1 MSSRSAK
8 TYEALAIGTE
18 STVIAEV
25 ARDPRRNQ
33 EIGTSRQ
40 VNGFTTLVRHGLP
53 GRGPQVPRRVLRG
66 VAHTARSAS
75 HHGGAH
81 LLLGAERRLRRERT
95 PSLAQSQDYRSIYL
109 ELHVQ
114 PHPAPQTAGSWPGC
128 FRKTQLPAR
137 RRRSN
142 TRRHRPGAAAGCVS
156 CKGRFL
162 ASSVPFHSPFS
173 PRPFQSP

>member
-1 MSSRSAK
+1 MSSRSAR

-25 ARDPRRNQ
+25 ARDSRCNRK
-33 EIGTSRQ
+33 IGTSRQ

-53 GRGPQVPRRVLRG
+53 GCGPQVPRRVLRG

-114 PHPAPQTAGSWPGC
+114 LPPCAANSGVLARLFQKNVAASQAAPI
-128 FRKTQLPAR
+128 KYK
-137 RRRSN
+137 
-142 TRRHRPGAAAGCVS
+142 AA
-156 CKGRFL
+156 
-162 ASSVPFHSPFS
+162 
-173 PRPFQSP
+173 